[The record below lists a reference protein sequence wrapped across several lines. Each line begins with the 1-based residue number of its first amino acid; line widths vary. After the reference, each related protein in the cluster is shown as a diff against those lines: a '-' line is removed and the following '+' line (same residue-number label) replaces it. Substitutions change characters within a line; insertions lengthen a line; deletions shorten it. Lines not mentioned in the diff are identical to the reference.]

1 MATVVFFH
9 AHPDD
14 ESITTGGT
22 IARAGAEGHRTVL
35 VFATRGEVGEVGDG
49 VLAADES
56 LARRR
61 EQESHKS
68 AEILGVAR
76 VEFLGYH
83 DSGMMGEDSND
94 ADGSFWRADP
104 DVAASALAAIL
115 ADERADVL
123 TIYDSHGG
131 YGHPDHIQVHRVG
144 VLAAERAAIDRV
156 FEATM
161 NRDHFARLT
170 EHATAFG
177 IDTDGIPDLATNPNF
192 GSPQSEITTAV
203 DCSRFLDQKRLSMAA
218 HASQIGPDHFMLAM
232 PPEAFGLAMGTEW
245 FIERGA
251 PRPTQETPMR
261 DRLLP

>member
-14 ESITTGGT
+14 ESIATGGT

-35 VFATRGEVGEVGDG
+35 VFATKGEAGEVDDG
-49 VLAADES
+49 VLAPDEP

-61 EQESHKS
+61 EQESHNS

-76 VEFLGYH
+76 VEFLGYR

-94 ADGSFWRADP
+94 AEGSFWRADP
-104 DVAASALAAIL
+104 EVAAGALAAIL
-115 ADERADVL
+115 EHEGADVL
-123 TIYDSHGG
+123 TIYDDHGG

-144 VLAAERAAIDRV
+144 VLAAERADIDRV

-161 NRDHFARLT
+161 NRDHFARLF
-170 EHATAFG
+170 EHAGKFG
-177 IDTDGIPDLATNPNF
+177 IDTDTIPDVGADKNF
-192 GSPQSEITTAV
+192 GSPESAITTAV

-218 HASQIGPDHFMLAM
+218 HASQIGPAHFMLAM
-232 PPEAFGLAMGTEW
+232 PPEAFAMAMGTEW
-245 FIERGA
+245 FIERDA
-251 PRPTQETPMR
+251 PRPAETPMR

>member
-14 ESITTGGT
+14 ESIATGGT

-49 VLAADES
+49 ALAADEP

-61 EQESHKS
+61 EQESRAS

-76 VEFLGYH
+76 VEFLGYR
-83 DSGMMGEDSND
+83 DSGMMGEASND
-94 ADGSFWRADP
+94 AEGSFWRADP
-104 DVAASALAAIL
+104 DIAADALAAIL
-115 ADERADVL
+115 KDERADVL

-161 NRDHFARLT
+161 NRDHFARLI
-170 EHATAFG
+170 EHAGNFG
-177 IDTDGIPDLATNPNF
+177 IDTDNIPDVGPDTNF
-192 GSPQSEITTAV
+192 GSPESEITTAV
-203 DCSRFLDQKRLSMAA
+203 DCSHFLDQKRLSMAA
-218 HASQIGPDHFMLAM
+218 HASQIGADHFMLSM
-232 PPEAFGLAMGTEW
+232 PPEAFALAMGTEW

-251 PRPTQETPMR
+251 PRRAAAPMR
-261 DRLLP
+261 GQLLP

>member
-14 ESITTGGT
+14 ESIATGGT

-35 VFATRGEVGEVGDG
+35 VFATRGEEGEVDDG
-49 VLAADES
+49 VLGADEP

-61 EQESHKS
+61 EQESHRS
-68 AEILGVAR
+68 AEVLGVAR
-76 VEFLGYH
+76 VEYLDYR
-83 DSGMMGEDSND
+83 DSGMMGEASND
-94 ADGSFWRADP
+94 AEGSFWRADP
-104 DVAASALAAIL
+104 EVAADALAAIL
-115 ADERADVL
+115 NDEGADVL

-161 NRDHFARLT
+161 SREHFARLT
-170 EHATAFG
+170 EYAGKFG
-177 IDTDGIPDLATNPNF
+177 IDTDNIPNVGPDQNF
-192 GSPQSEITTAV
+192 GSSKSEITTAV
-203 DCSRFLDQKRLSMAA
+203 DCSQFLKQKRLSMAA
-218 HASQIGPDHFMLAM
+218 HASQISPDHFMLAL
-232 PPEAFGLAMGTEW
+232 PPEAFAMAMGTEW

-251 PRPTQETPMR
+251 PRQAEEPMR

>member
-1 MATVVFFH
+1 MATIVFFH

-14 ESITTGGT
+14 ESIATGGT
-22 IARAGAEGHRTVL
+22 MARAAAEGHRTVL
-35 VFATRGEVGEVGDG
+35 VFATRGEVGEVDHG
-49 VLAADES
+49 VLAADEP

-61 EQESHKS
+61 EQESHRS
-68 AEILGVAR
+68 AEILGAAR
-76 VEFLGYH
+76 VEFLGYR

-94 ADGSFWRADP
+94 AEGSFWRADP
-104 DVAASALAAIL
+104 DVAAGALSAIL
-115 ADERADVL
+115 TDVGADVL

-144 VLAAERAAIDRV
+144 VLAAERAAVGRV

-161 NRDHFARLT
+161 NRDHLARLT
-170 EHATAFG
+170 EYAGEFG
-177 IDTDGIPDLATNPNF
+177 IDTDTIPDLGTDPNF
-192 GSPQSEITTAV
+192 GSPESAITTAV
-203 DCSRFLDQKRLSMAA
+203 DCSRYLEQKRMSMSA

-232 PPEAFGLAMGTEW
+232 PPAAFAMVMGTEW

-251 PRPTQETPMR
+251 PRPAEAPMR

>member
-1 MATVVFFH
+1 MATIVFFH

-35 VFATRGEVGEVGDG
+35 VFATRGEAGEVDDG
-49 VLAADES
+49 LLAAEEP
-56 LARRR
+56 LAQRR
-61 EQESHKS
+61 ELESHRS
-68 AEILGVAR
+68 AEVLGVAR

-94 ADGSFWRADP
+94 AEGSFWRADP
-104 DVAASALAAIL
+104 DVAADALAAIL
-115 ADERADVL
+115 TDEAADVL

-144 VLAAERAAIDRV
+144 VLAAERAGVSRV

-161 NRDHFARLT
+161 NRDHFALLT
-170 EHATAFG
+170 EHAGQFG
-177 IDTDGIPDLATNPNF
+177 IDTATIPDVGTDPAF
-192 GSPQSEITTAV
+192 GAPESEITTAV
-203 DCSRFLDQKRLSMAA
+203 DCSQFLEQKRRSMAA
-218 HASQIGPDHFMLAM
+218 HATQIGPDHFMLAM
-232 PPEAFGLAMGTEW
+232 PPEAFAIAMGIEW
-245 FIERGA
+245 FIERGT
-251 PRPTQETPMR
+251 PRAADSPMR

>member
-1 MATVVFFH
+1 MATIVFFH

-35 VFATRGEVGEVGDG
+35 VFATRGEAGEVADG
-49 VLAADES
+49 LLAAEES

-61 EQESHKS
+61 EQESHRS
-68 AEILGVAR
+68 AEILGASR
-76 VEFLGYH
+76 VEFLGYQ
-83 DSGMMGEDSND
+83 DSGMMGEDSNN

-104 DVAASALAAIL
+104 NVAADALAAIL
-115 ADERADVL
+115 IDEAADVL

-144 VLAAERAAIDRV
+144 TLAAERARVDRV

-161 NRDHFARLT
+161 SRDHFVRLT
-170 EHATAFG
+170 EQAGKFG
-177 IDTDGIPDLATNPNF
+177 IDSIPDMATDSNF
-192 GSPQSEITTAV
+192 GSPESEITTAV
-203 DCSRFLDQKRLSMAA
+203 DCSRYLEQKRRSMAA

-232 PPEAFGLAMGTEW
+232 PPEVFAMALGTEW

-251 PRPTQETPMR
+251 PRLTDGAMR